1 MADTLEIQK
10 TRIRKGGIMLTRE
23 ENLIYRRNCPYDAM
37 GDYSILMDES
47 QDRAESPEGQL
58 EEMETVTVP
67 VRQ

>member
-1 MADTLEIQK
+1 
-10 TRIRKGGIMLTRE
+10 MLTRE

-47 QDRAESPEGQL
+47 QDRAENPEGQL